1 MLIMIYRP
9 NQTSKRFK
17 VLFFFFSCFFLGEVT
32 EIHSAANKLYKKPA
46 NTADSEASALK
57 YLLQMRA
64 VPKFQS

>member
-17 VLFFFFSCFFLGEVT
+17 VLFFFFFFSFGEVT

>member
-17 VLFFFFSCFFLGEVT
+17 VLFFFLFFLGEVT